1 MSGVSAFFS
10 PDSTHRGGLSDT
22 WIHSLPSLETGSG
35 VTGWRDSLQE
45 ARLEEEKIL
54 KARKTLCDIIV
65 QDNKTITD
73 KIEKIKTLD
82 TFRRIW
88 AEQKDES
95 SLRKKTLV
103 ILADSTHSL
112 IK

>member
-1 MSGVSAFFS
+1 MSGVSAFFLQILHTGVS
-10 PDSTHRGGLSDT
+10 YPTPGCN
-22 WIHSLPSLETGSG
+22 SLPSLETGSG

-65 QDNKTITD
+65 QDDKTLTS

>member
-1 MSGVSAFFS
+1 M
-10 PDSTHRGGLSDT
+10 
-22 WIHSLPSLETGSG
+22 
-35 VTGWRDSLQE
+35 
-45 ARLEEEKIL
+45 EEEKIL

-65 QDNKTITD
+65 QDDKTLTS

-88 AEQKDES
+88 AEQKDEP

-103 ILADSTHSL
+103 VLADSTHSL